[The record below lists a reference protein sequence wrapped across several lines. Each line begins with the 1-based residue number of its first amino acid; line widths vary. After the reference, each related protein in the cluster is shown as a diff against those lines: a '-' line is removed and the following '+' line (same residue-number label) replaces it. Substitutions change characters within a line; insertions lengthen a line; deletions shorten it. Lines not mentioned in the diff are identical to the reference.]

1 MENHDQELLL
11 SVRNLKKHFPI
22 RKGLLSRVV
31 AHVKAVD
38 GVDFDLHRG
47 ETLGIVG
54 ESGCGKSTTGR
65 LILNLIE
72 PTAGEIRIGD
82 SPNLASLPNKQ
93 WLPYRRRIQMIF
105 QDPYSSLNPRMPVGA
120 IVGEALAI
128 HKLTPPGEPRRR
140 RVAELLEQVG
150 LPRDAARRFPH
161 EFSGGQR
168 QRIGIARALA
178 VEPEILIADEPVSAL
193 DVSIQAQVINLME
206 DLQRKMQLSYLFIS
220 HDLSVVGHL
229 CHRVLVMYLG
239 RTVET
244 GPTPKLLYQPR
255 HPYTR
260 ALLSAVPV
268 IEKDQ
273 RRKRIV
279 LDGDVPSPVNPP
291 SGCHFHPRCACKFD
305 PCEKVYPKL
314 IDQGDGVKVACH
326 LYDPEYKD
334 SIPDSV
340 HRTLNNYGTAPASNA
355 SQQVATVTTP
365 ESNDTT
371 TEDAPTP

>member
-1 MENHDQELLL
+1 METSSQEVLL
-11 SVRNLKKHFPI
+11 SVRGLKKHFPI

-38 GVDFDLHRG
+38 HVDFDLHKG

-72 PTAGEIRIGD
+72 PTAGDIRIGD
-82 SPNLASLPNKQ
+82 SPNLAKVPNKQ
-93 WLPYRRRIQMIF
+93 WLPFRRRIQMIF

-120 IVGEALAI
+120 IVGEPLAI

-140 RVAELLEQVG
+140 RVTELLEQVG
-150 LPRDAARRFPH
+150 LPAEAARRFPH

-178 VEPEILIADEPVSAL
+178 VEPEIIIADEPVSAL

-206 DLQRKMQLSYLFIS
+206 DLQKKMQLSYIFIS

-239 RTVET
+239 RMVES
-244 GPTPKLLYQPR
+244 GPTNSLLYQPR

-273 RRKRIV
+273 RRKRVV
-279 LDGDVPSPVNPP
+279 LEGDVPSPVNPP
-291 SGCHFHPRCACKFD
+291 SGCHFHPRCACRFE
-305 PCEKVYPKL
+305 PCDKVYPKL
-314 IDQGDGVKVACH
+314 VDQGGGVKVACH
-326 LYDPEYKD
+326 LYDPAHQAA
-334 SIPDSV
+334 I
-340 HRTLNNYGTAPASNA
+340 
-355 SQQVATVTTP
+355 P
-365 ESNDTT
+365 ESVRKIAQSHGAPISSSPSLVSTT
-371 TEDAPTP
+371 